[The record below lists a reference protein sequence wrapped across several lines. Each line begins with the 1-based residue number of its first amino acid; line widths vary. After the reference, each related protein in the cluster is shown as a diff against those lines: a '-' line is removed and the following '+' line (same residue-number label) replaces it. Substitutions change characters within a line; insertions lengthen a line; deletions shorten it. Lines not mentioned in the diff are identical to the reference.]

1 MTQFDNITGVP
12 SSGSNPSAQF
22 GTIASNNTNSV
33 NWAAVDHIGFNATN
47 GGLHKQASMLNQSA
61 PGLNGSDGVYFV
73 NGGLPQFQ
81 NASATLNIATYPSP
95 IVAATNGYT
104 YLSGGI
110 ILQWGTSA
118 VTQGAHSILYTT
130 GGGIAFPTNC
140 FNVQITAIRT
150 NTTTNVDV
158 VYLRSFNL
166 NGFDYG
172 NTANGITS
180 ITWVAIGN

>member
-1 MTQFDNITGVP
+1 MTQFSNVTGIP
-12 SSGSNPSAQF
+12 SSGSNPSSEYNIMA
-22 GTIASNNTNSV
+22 TNNTNITL
-33 NWAAVDHIGFNATN
+33 WAAVDHIGFNAQN
-47 GGLHKQASMLNQSA
+47 GGLHKQASMLNQTA

-81 NASATLNIATYPSP
+81 NASSTLNIATYPSP
-95 IVAATNGYT
+95 IVAATRGYT
-104 YLSGGI
+104 YLPGNI

-118 VTQGAHSILYTT
+118 VTKGNHSILFAT
-130 GGGIAFPTNC
+130 GAGIDFPNNC

-150 NTTTNVDV
+150 STPTNVDV
-158 VYLRSFNL
+158 VYLDIFSTG
-166 NGFDYG
+166 GFDYN